1 MLVLRRLTSV
11 ADATMAVIRDVLTDF
26 GLTMSSAA
34 LLWALDPQ
42 GEPPTMRSLARTLGC
57 DPSTVSLMADKLDA
71 AGLLERRPHPTD
83 GRMRILA
90 PTDQGRT
97 VWNALGSTLSRTS
110 GLTALSSAELRT
122 LDGLLARVQSAGE
135 RERPHNRGSGP
146 SVVRT

>member
-1 MLVLRRLTSV
+1 
-11 ADATMAVIRDVLTDF
+11 
-26 GLTMSSAA
+26 
-34 LLWALDPQ
+34 
-42 GEPPTMRSLARTLGC
+42 
-57 DPSTVSLMADKLDA
+57 MADKLDA

-90 PTDQGRT
+90 LTDQGRT
-97 VWNALGSTLSRTS
+97 VWNAFGSTLSRTS

-146 SVVRT
+146 PVVRT